1 MKRKTINTV
10 LAKKFN
16 QFLGSIK
23 DQEVRKLV
31 SKNTIITGGCIPSMF
46 QGEQVNDYDMYF
58 TNYETVV
65 AVANYYIRS
74 IPDATVD
81 LNTPERV
88 KIKVQSAGISDAG
101 GIGNNYKYFEQDRD
115 PNTTDAIKYVD
126 KAMEQIEEGDK
137 KPPYSTVFLSS
148 NAITLSNS
156 VQLILR
162 FFGSPDEI
170 HKNYDFLHCTGYW
183 TSKDKKLVM
192 PEGALEALFT
202 KELRYVGSLYPVCSV
217 IRLRKFIKRGYTI
230 NAGQMLKMCMQ
241 ISALDLTD
249 VGVLED
255 QLTGVDVAYFG
266 EVIELLKEK
275 VDGGKQI
282 DSAYLIEVIDRIF

>member
-1 MKRKTINTV
+1 MKRKTINSILT
-10 LAKKFN
+10 KKFN
-16 QFLGSIK
+16 QYLESIT
-23 DQEVRKLV
+23 DETVRELV
-31 SKNTIITGGCIPSMF
+31 ASNTIITGGCIPSMF
-46 QGEQVNDYDMYF
+46 QGEPVNDYDLYF
-58 TNYETVV
+58 TNYQTVM

-81 LNTPERV
+81 LATENRV
-88 KIKVQSAGISDAG
+88 KIRIQSAGIADVG
-101 GIGNNYKYFEQDRD
+101 GIDNNYKYFELDRD
-115 PNTTDAIKYVD
+115 PDTTNAIEYVD
-126 KAMEQIEEGDK
+126 KAMEQIQEGDT

-162 FFGSPDEI
+162 FYGDPAEI

-183 TSKDKKLVM
+183 TSKDRKLVM

-202 KELRYVGSLYPVCSV
+202 KELRYVGSLYPVCSI

-230 NAGQMLKMCMQ
+230 NAGQMLKICMQ
-241 ISALDLTD
+241 ISDLDLTN
-249 VGVLED
+249 VEVLED

-266 EVIELLKEK
+266 EVIALLKEK
-275 VDGGKQI
+275 NQLGKPI
-282 DSAYLIEVIDRIF
+282 ESAYLIEVIDRMF